1 MEKHYNNCNE
11 SAFEEWRR
19 TAADTRRLETLT
31 ANVPM
36 VLLPGPTGGSILR
49 PPTPSAPAQSM
60 TTRFQLTVGGLI
72 CGLSLAL
79 NACSDPMQPDASTT
93 KVAVA
98 SVKVTPQVVQFFGIG
113 NVKYLTATVSPAN
126 ATDQTVIWESSDS
139 TVATV
144 DATGRVTAKAVG
156 SGIFITAF
164 THDGLHEA
172 SANISVNL

>member
-1 MEKHYNNCNE
+1 
-11 SAFEEWRR
+11 
-19 TAADTRRLETLT
+19 
-31 ANVPM
+31 
-36 VLLPGPTGGSILR
+36 
-49 PPTPSAPAQSM
+49 M

-79 NACSDPMQPDASTT
+79 SACSDPIQPDASTT

-98 SVKVTPQVVQFFGIG
+98 SVRVTPQVIEFVAIG
-113 NVKYLTATVSPAN
+113 ETRDLTATVLPAN
-126 ATDQTVIWESSDS
+126 ATDQTIVWESSDS